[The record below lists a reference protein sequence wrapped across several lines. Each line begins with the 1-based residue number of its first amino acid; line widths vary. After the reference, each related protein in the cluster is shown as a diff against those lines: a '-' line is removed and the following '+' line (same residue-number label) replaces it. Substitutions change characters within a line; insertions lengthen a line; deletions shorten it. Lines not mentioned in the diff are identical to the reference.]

1 MKDKLLW
8 LGSLLV
14 LTGLIGFT
22 TVADDLRHLGEFLAV
37 SALLIMGIVLIVISI
52 RSKRVKHDSPNFH

>member
-14 LTGLIGFT
+14 LTGLIGFA
-22 TVADDLRHLGEFLAV
+22 TVADDLRHVGELFTV
-37 SALLIMGIVLIVISI
+37 STILVTGIVLIIISI
-52 RSKRVKHDSPNFH
+52 RSKRVNRDTPTFR

>member
-14 LTGLIGFT
+14 LTGLLGFA
-22 TVADDLRHLGEFLAV
+22 TVADDLRHVGEFLTV
-37 SALLIMGIVLIVISI
+37 STILVTGIVLIVISI
-52 RSKRVKHDSPNFH
+52 RA

>member
-1 MKDKLLW
+1 MKVKLIW

-22 TVADDLRHLGEFLAV
+22 TIADDLRHVGELLAV
-37 SALLIMGIVLIVISI
+37 ATILVTGIVLIAISI
-52 RSKRVKHDSPNFH
+52 RSKSV